1 MGFFSSKTES
11 FSWISISSVDQLIKL
26 FESEEKYIVFKHST
40 RCNISSMVKSRFER
54 DFDKT
59 KCVNCYIVDL
69 LNHRDVS
76 NKISDLTNII
86 HQSPQVF
93 LIENKNVLYS
103 ESHGNINTAEINN
116 LLS

>member
-11 FSWISISSVDQLIKL
+11 FSWIPVTSVDQLNKL
-26 FESEEKYIVFKHST
+26 FESEDKFIVFKHST

-54 DFDKT
+54 DFDAT
-59 KCVNCYIVDL
+59 KKINCYLVDL

-76 NKISDLTNII
+76 NQISDLTNII

-93 LIENKNVLYS
+93 LIENKSVLYS
-103 ESHGNINTAEINN
+103 ESHGNVNTAEINK
-116 LLS
+116 LLP